1 MYENKNKF
9 LRNIFLYQLG
19 NVTNRIAVMRGLHF
33 ASISLF
39 KRIEDFRKEETIG
52 CFFDEQNEPTGIFF
66 ELMDFEKV
74 VREYIGVLN
83 KREKAKYPIL
93 NMVYEIDGHYHRLQY
108 HNLVEKLGVAFE
120 DKVEKLCSNIEEI
133 HNNKVIKIL
142 DFDMKVKFE
151 ISLQEFEK
159 FIGGFEYMFVK
170 YHLAKTMT
178 DGGIAV
184 VVAGSEGLTPR
195 RLHGYVLRD
204 KEWKRCLPNMLE
216 AHREMLLQPD
226 KEAWERGMLR
236 GCRYV

>member
-1 MYENKNKF
+1 M
-9 LRNIFLYQLG
+9 YQLG
-19 NVTNRIAVMRGLHF
+19 NETNRIAVMRGLHF

-39 KRIEDFRKEETIG
+39 KRVGNFRKEEVIDH
-52 CFFDEQNEPTGIFF
+52 FFDEQNEPTEIFF
-66 ELMDFEKV
+66 ELMDFGKV
-74 VREYIGVLN
+74 VREYIGIL
-83 KREKAKYPIL
+83 KRREKSQYPIL

-108 HNLVEKLGVAFE
+108 HNLVEKPGVAFE

-133 HNNKVIKIL
+133 YNNKVIKIL

-159 FIGGFEYMFVK
+159 FIGGFEYMFIK
-170 YHLAKTMT
+170 YHLAKTML

-184 VVAGSEGLTPR
+184 VVAESEGLTPR
-195 RLHGYVLRD
+195 RLHGYILRD
-204 KEWKRCLPNMLE
+204 KEWKRCPPNMLE

-226 KEAWERGMLR
+226 KEARERGMLR